1 MRRMKLFSDATHP
14 PVSIGGNIIIRIPDI
29 DRGKAD
35 LRNLIGVVMERNDED
50 LYRIGMKDGILNKVY
65 CR

>member
-1 MRRMKLFSDATHP
+1 MKLFSDAKHP
-14 PVSIGGNIIIRIPDI
+14 QVSIGDNIIIRIPDI

-50 LYRIGMKDGILNKVY
+50 LYRIGTKDGILNKLY